1 MNFES
6 NKEKD
11 LVLEEENE
19 MKCYPKVS
27 NNQMPYQKIEKEIRL
42 NKQWPPITEV
52 NEISNGVLQRNISP
66 PPITPIDINN
76 NGKLNDNTATTTT
89 TTIKMESKKKL
100 TESFKNKTEVT
111 SF

>member
-42 NKQWPPITEV
+42 NKQWPPITEI
-52 NEISNGVLQRNISP
+52 NEMSNGVLHRNISP
-66 PPITPIDINN
+66 LPIDINN

-89 TTIKMESKKKL
+89 TIIMESKNKL
-100 TESFKNKTEVT
+100 TDSFNNKTEEVT